1 MQVHTFVS
9 PVVIDARDTGCR
21 DLQFYLFYP
30 AAIEQLVWKQKQK
43 AAASEGFARLRGSS
57 KKINTKT
64 HRQNRPAAETLVDP
78 FTVAPAHPG
87 NIADDPEKDDRN
99 DNPLLIA

>member
-1 MQVHTFVS
+1 MQVDTFVS
-9 PVVIDARDTGCR
+9 PVVIDALDAGCR
-21 DLQFYLFYP
+21 NLQFYFFNP
-30 AAIEQLVWKQKQK
+30 AAVEQPIGKQKQK
-43 AAASEGFARLRGSS
+43 TAASAGFARLRGSS